1 MNLVRKLIFFLLFYI
16 PLEEFILKWLPVS
29 VDVYNYFLFLSDG
42 IILVI
47 IFIYITKKRFVLPW
61 KTENIYFFLF
71 IFFSFFS
78 LLYYESW
85 SPYLFKIWV
94 LCRYILVFF
103 IVRAVFRLEDFF
115 KFQHYFILIFFIQ
128 LIVGLVQITNFP
140 FLYDLFLPRSD
151 LSKGA
156 NWLLKEE
163 TGMAGTFSY
172 TVHYGFFMYVFCF
185 FISLSNLKRN
195 KKILLMFLALV
206 LSLFSDSR
214 IAFILTFFIFI
225 FYFYLSY
232 KTLLLYFVLG
242 FFILPVIFFSEY
254 LIDKITPLLAILDLF
269 SYEFINRS
277 IMFSRV
283 GILKLIPLFFNNDL
297 FTILFGFSLD
307 GTVLTTF
314 INQSMGSEIPHVLS
328 NNAVIGIE
336 DVYWV
341 AHLYYFGL
349 FGVVF
354 YLMIFMHLKR
364 SFKRINGNY
373 INLKMINFFIS
384 LTLISAFVNQV
395 FSFKPFVFYFFFV
408 IAFLLKKLKTN
419 DKNINLNKSSF

>member
-1 MNLVRKLIFFLLFYI
+1 LNLVRKLIFFLLFYI

-71 IFFSFFS
+71 IFFSFFFT
-78 LLYYESW
+78 LYYESW